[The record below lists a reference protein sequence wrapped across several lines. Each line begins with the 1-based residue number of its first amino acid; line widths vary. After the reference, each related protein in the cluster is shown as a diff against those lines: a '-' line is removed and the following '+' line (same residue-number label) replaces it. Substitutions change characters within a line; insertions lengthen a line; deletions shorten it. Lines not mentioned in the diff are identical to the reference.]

1 METPHSSLYNLLV
14 EGRCQDDE
22 KIKWENIL
30 LFFLELLVNIATVG
44 VAILLNALID
54 AAQISTTSGNT
65 YYLQKTLLISIL
77 YAVCLGILIF
87 LSNRYKAYYIRKCL
101 LEMRNILA
109 RGTLQANISD
119 YENTGNASYVTTFNQ
134 NFSIIEE
141 KVLQNRISILDSVIC
156 IVFAVI
162 LLLYMNPIIAVVSII
177 AMSIPSLL
185 PNLFNKVLGKTQQM
199 VMESTTAYNET
210 VSDLLNGYEV
220 VKTYHAEE
228 QMLHKFSIAAQKLER
243 RKEHFSSLMAGVYG
257 VTTLS
262 SVVVQFF
269 IMGLAGFFAVKGYI
283 TIGSIVAVTQLT
295 GQVISPAF
303 ELSAKISELKSARP
317 VLDTLHTLSHPEIYE
332 KKTGHKLKKHISLR
346 NVSFKYDDRTILKN
360 VSATFEKGK
369 KYAILGKSG
378 SGKSTLLKLIAGYY
392 PEFEGKICTDE
403 IAALPDRLA
412 MIHQKTFL
420 FNDSVRNNL
429 TLWKSYTENEISEV
443 IKKAGLK
450 EVMEHLP
457 QGLDTIIEE
466 NGSNFSGG
474 ECQRLAIARALLSG
488 KDILLMDEATSA
500 LDEQTANDVE
510 NSILSL
516 ENITCISVTHRL
528 SRENMKKYSAVL
540 KMDNGELHEDVL

>member
-1 METPHSSLYNLLV
+1 
-14 EGRCQDDE
+14 
-22 KIKWENIL
+22 
-30 LFFLELLVNIATVG
+30 
-44 VAILLNALID
+44 
-54 AAQISTTSGNT
+54 
-65 YYLQKTLLISIL
+65 
-77 YAVCLGILIF
+77 
-87 LSNRYKAYYIRKCL
+87 
-101 LEMRNILA
+101 MR
-109 RGTLQANISD
+109 
-119 YENTGNASYVTTFNQ
+119 
-134 NFSIIEE
+134 
-141 KVLQNRISILDSVIC
+141 
-156 IVFAVI
+156 
-162 LLLYMNPIIAVVSII
+162 
-177 AMSIPSLL
+177 
-185 PNLFNKVLGKTQQM
+185 
-199 VMESTTAYNET
+199 
-210 VSDLLNGYEV
+210 
-220 VKTYHAEE
+220 
-228 QMLHKFSIAAQKLER
+228 
-243 RKEHFSSLMAGVYG
+243 
-257 VTTLS
+257 
-262 SVVVQFF
+262 
-269 IMGLAGFFAVKGYI
+269 
-283 TIGSIVAVTQLT
+283 
-295 GQVISPAF
+295 
-303 ELSAKISELKSARP
+303 
-317 VLDTLHTLSHPEIYE
+317 

-378 SGKSTLLKLIAGYY
+378 SGKSTLLKLLAGYY
-392 PEFEGKICTDE
+392 PEFEGEICTDE

>member
-1 METPHSSLYNLLV
+1 MMK
-14 EGRCQDDE
+14 

-30 LFFLELLVNIATVG
+30 LFFLELLVNMVTVG

-54 AAQISTTSGNT
+54 AAQISITSQDAHH
-65 YYLQKTLLISIL
+65 LPKVLFISIL
-77 YAVCLGILIF
+77 YAVCLGVLVF
-87 LSNRYKAYYIRKCL
+87 LSNQYKARYIRKRL
-101 LEMRNILA
+101 LEMRTVLA
-109 RGTLQANISD
+109 DGTLQLSIAN
-119 YENTGNASYVTTFNQ
+119 YEETGNASYVTAFNQ

-156 IVFAVI
+156 IVFAV
-162 LLLYMNPIIAVVSII
+162 LVLLYMNPLIAVISIA
-177 AMSIPSLL
+177 AMAIPSLL
-185 PNLFNKVLGKTQQM
+185 PSLFTKVLGTAQETVIK
-199 VMESTTAYNET
+199 STTSYNET
-210 VSDLLNGYEV
+210 VADLLTGYEV
-220 VKTYHAEE
+220 IKTYHSEDG
-228 QMLHKFSIAAQKLER
+228 L
-243 RKEHFSSLMAGVYG
+243 
-257 VTTLS
+257 TTLS
-262 SVVVQFF
+262 SVAVQFF

-317 VLDTLHTLSHPEIYE
+317 VLDTLHTLSHPEIHE

-429 TLWKSYTENEISEV
+429 TLWKSYTEHEITEAV
-443 IKKAGLK
+443 KKAGLK
-450 EVMEHLP
+450 VFIENLP

-466 NGSNFSGG
+466 NGNNFSGG

-488 KDILLMDEATSA
+488 KDILLMDEATSS
-500 LDEQTANDVE
+500 LDEQTANAVE

-528 SRENMKKYSAVL
+528 SPETMQKYSAVL
-540 KMDNGELHEDVL
+540 TMDKGELHEYVL

>member
-1 METPHSSLYNLLV
+1 MK
-14 EGRCQDDE
+14 

-141 KVLQNRISILDSVIC
+141 KVLQNRISILDSIIC

-185 PNLFNKVLGKTQQM
+185 PNFFNKVLGKTQQM
-199 VMESTTAYNET
+199 VMESTTAYNKT

-317 VLDTLHTLSHPEIYE
+317 VLDTLHTLSHPEIHE

-378 SGKSTLLKLIAGYY
+378 SGKSTLLKLLAGYY
-392 PEFEGKICTDE
+392 PEFEGEICTDE

-412 MIHQKTFL
+412 MIHQKTF
-420 FNDSVRNNL
+420 F
-429 TLWKSYTENEISEV
+429 I
-443 IKKAGLK
+443 
-450 EVMEHLP
+450 
-457 QGLDTIIEE
+457 Q
-466 NGSNFSGG
+466 
-474 ECQRLAIARALLSG
+474 
-488 KDILLMDEATSA
+488 
-500 LDEQTANDVE
+500 
-510 NSILSL
+510 
-516 ENITCISVTHRL
+516 
-528 SRENMKKYSAVL
+528 
-540 KMDNGELHEDVL
+540 

>member
-1 METPHSSLYNLLV
+1 MK
-14 EGRCQDDE
+14 
-22 KIKWENIL
+22 KIKWEHIL
-30 LFFLELLVNIATVG
+30 LFFLELLVNMATVG

-54 AAQISTTSGNT
+54 AAQISITSQDAHH
-65 YYLQKTLLISIL
+65 LQKVLFISIL
-77 YAVCLGILIF
+77 YAVCLGVLVF
-87 LSNRYKAYYIRKCL
+87 LSNRYKACYIRKRL
-101 LEMRNILA
+101 LEMRTVLA
-109 RGTLQANISD
+109 DGTLQSSIAN
-119 YENTGNASYVTTFNQ
+119 YEETGNASYVTAFNQ

-156 IVFAVI
+156 IVFAV
-162 LLLYMNPIIAVVSII
+162 LVLLYMNPLIAVISIA
-177 AMSIPSLL
+177 AMAIPSLL
-185 PNLFNKVLGKTQQM
+185 PSLFTKVLGTAQET
-199 VMESTTAYNET
+199 VMKSTTSYNET
-210 VSDLLNGYEV
+210 VADLLTGYEV
-220 VKTYHAEE
+220 IKTYHAEDE
-228 QMLHKFSIAAQKLER
+228 MFHKFSKTAKRLDSN
-243 RKEHFSSLMAGVYG
+243 KEHFSSLMASVYG
-257 VTTLS
+257 LTTLS
-262 SVVVQFF
+262 S
-269 IMGLAGFFAVKGYI
+269 
-283 TIGSIVAVTQLT
+283 VAVTQLT

-317 VLDTLHTLSHPEIYE
+317 VLDTLHTLSHPEIHE

-429 TLWKSYTENEISEV
+429 TLWKSYTEHEITEAV
-443 IKKAGLK
+443 KKAGLK
-450 EVMEHLP
+450 VFIENLP

-466 NGSNFSGG
+466 NGNNFSGG

-488 KDILLMDEATSA
+488 KDILLMDEATSS
-500 LDEQTANDVE
+500 LDEQTANAVE

-528 SRENMKKYSAVL
+528 SPETMQKYSAVL
-540 KMDNGELHEDVL
+540 TMDKGELHEYVL

>member
-1 METPHSSLYNLLV
+1 MMK
-14 EGRCQDDE
+14 

-87 LSNRYKAYYIRKCL
+87 LSNRYKAYYIKKYL
-101 LEMRNILA
+101 LDMRNSLA
-109 RGTLQANISD
+109 KGTLQASISD
-119 YENTGNASYVTTFNQ
+119 YEKTGNASYVTTFNQ

-141 KVLQNRISILDSVIC
+141 KVLQNRISILDSIIC

-185 PNLFNKVLGKTQQM
+185 PNFFNKVLGKTQQM
-199 VMESTTAYNET
+199 VMESTTAYNKT

-243 RKEHFSSLMAGVYG
+243 RKEYFSSLMAGVYG

-317 VLDTLHTLSHPEIYE
+317 VLETLHTLSHPEIHE
-332 KKTGHKLKKHISLR
+332 KKTGHKLKKQISLR

-378 SGKSTLLKLIAGYY
+378 SGKSTLLKLLAGYY
-392 PEFEGKICTDE
+392 PEFEGEICTDE
-403 IAALPDRLA
+403 LSVLPDRLA

-420 FNDSVRNNL
+420 FHDSVRNNL
-429 TLWKSYTENEISEV
+429 TLWKSYTENEISEAV
-443 IKKAGLK
+443 KKAGLK

-488 KDILLMDEATSA
+488 KDILLMDE
-500 LDEQTANDVE
+500 QTANDVE